1 MNSKVVI
8 HLSKLDR
15 NLNVIK
21 MQLEPGV
28 KTMAVI
34 KDNAY
39 GHGIVEVARHIERK
53 VSWFCVAEAVE
64 GKVLREAGIKIP
76 ILVFETPSAET
87 ASLYSDHDLTASV
100 SDITVLRILKTG
112 TQYHLNFDT
121 GMHRLGL
128 LPADVEPLK
137 EEMLKFPDLEC
148 TGIYTHFYKADDPGN
163 PEVEHQLKIF
173 RKIRKQFPDGLMTH
187 TANTGA
193 IFHYQHLNLQFD
205 AVRPGVCLYGYA
217 AGQIDIPELEPIIEW
232 RSRLMQVRK
241 ISEGQPVGYGG
252 RWRMPFDGYLGTIP
266 VGYSDGVFRGLSGK
280 INVEINGRVYHQV
293 GTISMDYMSVF
304 LGETEFEPDTEVF
317 LLRGKDLTAGEW
329 ARASETIPY
338 EITTSIKEKVD
349 REYR

>member
-1 MNSKVVI
+1 MNSKVII
-8 HLSKLDR
+8 HLSKLDH

-21 MQLEPGV
+21 RQLDPGV
-28 KTMAVI
+28 RTMAVI

-39 GHGIVEVARHIERK
+39 GHGMLELARHIEKK

-64 GKVLREAGIKIP
+64 GKVLREAGIIIP
-76 ILVFETPSAET
+76 ILVFETPSIET
-87 ASLYSDHDLTASV
+87 AGIYTDHDLTASV
-100 SDITVLRILKTG
+100 SDISVLDILKKG

-121 GMHRLGL
+121 GMHRLGM
-128 LPADVEPLK
+128 LPDDVEVLK
-137 EEMLKFPDLEC
+137 AKMADHPELEC

-173 RKIRKQFPDGLMTH
+173 RKIRKQFPDDLMTH

-193 IFHYQHLNLQFD
+193 IFYYQHLNLQFD

-217 AGQIDIPELEPIIEW
+217 AGQKEIPELEPIIDW
-232 RSRLMQVRK
+232 KSRLMQVMK

-252 RWRMPFDGYLGTIP
+252 RWRMPFEGYLATIP
-266 VGYSDGVFRGLSGK
+266 VGYSDGVFRGLSSK

-304 LGETEFEPDTEVF
+304 LGETRIEPGTEVY
-317 LLRGKDLTAGEW
+317 LLKGKDLTAQEW
-329 ARASETIPY
+329 ARISETIPY